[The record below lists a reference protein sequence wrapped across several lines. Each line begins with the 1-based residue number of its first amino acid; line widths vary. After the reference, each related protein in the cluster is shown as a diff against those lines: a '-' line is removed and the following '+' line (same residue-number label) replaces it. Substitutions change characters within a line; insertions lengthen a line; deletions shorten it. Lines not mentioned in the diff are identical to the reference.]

1 MAFNTQNPI
10 PSSDPRDLFDNATTI
25 DMIINSGEDR
35 VPARFG
41 QMLYTWGYFHRLVE
55 RAVVQIDGV
64 IANAT
69 SQVNA
74 RRDSGIS
81 EINQSVAAVDA
92 AEGKAK
98 ADMLATAAA
107 LGDDLNNKRYSSY
120 TSMLSD
126 PQIRD
131 AVVGVVDG
139 DSNPLLNGWYSW
151 SQQSGSWVR
160 FVDQPASSA
169 AVKALEDDPQR
180 PRSLSVV
187 SGGDE
192 LLVAIIDSLLKRTW
206 LEARASDGGPSDW
219 SVGLLRERLGLALRS
234 YPGMLYAV
242 ADINGLLTDLCVRSS
257 DGQVPQWVI
266 ARWAG
271 RMAPLLMDLLG
282 LNPKARDNFLPD
294 VRGSATVIGPYDT
307 YTRDGEVLPILP
319 NMNQWAGW
327 GSSTIAQF
335 VEMNALANEF
345 GATYYN
351 GGQSSESST
360 HTAARLGSVPALL
373 TVTSGSIPA
382 AAGSMVAVTCSN
394 VSPASYFR
402 PTMGYLSGVRG
413 QLKATDSAFTFVRDS
428 AGQAVSVAGEIPFV
442 PEDGP
447 LHRADVTFLNMG
459 KNDIQLGDA
468 AEPVISR
475 IDKSFDWMSPFAKRV
490 IVIGQFSNVGTAAG
504 SPAKLKL
511 DQMNDHCLRR
521 YGMQFFD
528 LSGYLTSPEVWNDTG
543 ITPTQADFDQQA
555 LGNIPPSLTLDNA
568 AHMNSTARTAVSG
581 KIKQL
586 IQVLSW
592 YPN

>member
-1 MAFNTQNPI
+1 MANNTRNPI
-10 PSSDPRDLFDNATTI
+10 PSSNPLDFIDNSENLDLG
-25 DMIINSGEDR
+25 MNSTEETFLD
-35 VPARFG
+35 RFG
-41 QMLYTWGYFHRLVE
+41 RPRNTYQAFHNLVINAKNE
-55 RAVVQIDGV
+55 VGPAV
-64 IANAT
+64 AAAK
-69 SQVNA
+69 SAVNA
-74 RRDSGIS
+74 ARDEGIQDIG
-81 EINQSVAAVDA
+81 ESVDAVDA
-92 AEGKAK
+92 AEAEAK

-107 LGDDLNNKRYSSY
+107 LGDDLNNKRYASY
-120 TSMLSD
+120 ASMTAD
-126 PQIRD
+126 PQKRD
-131 AVVGVVDG
+131 AVVAVVDG
-139 DSNPLLNGWYSW
+139 DQDQNLNGWYSW
-151 SQQSGSWVR
+151 NNTTKRWVR
-160 FVDQPASSA
+160 FTDQPASSVS
-169 AVKALEDDPQR
+169 VKALEDDPQR
-180 PRSLSVV
+180 PRSVDVGS
-187 SGGDE
+187 SGDD

-206 LEARASDGGPSDW
+206 LEARSSDGGPSDW
-219 SVGLLRERLGLALRS
+219 SVGLLRERLGVALRS

-242 ADINGLLTDLCVRSS
+242 ADINGLLTDLCVRST

-282 LNPKARDNFLPD
+282 LTPKARENFLPD

-335 VEMNALANEF
+335 VEMGTLAAEF

-413 QLKATDSAFTFVRDS
+413 QLKATDSTFTFVRDS

-475 IDKSFDWMSPFAKRV
+475 IDKSFDWMSPLAKRV
-490 IVIGQFSNVGTAAG
+490 MVIGQFSNVGTAAG

-511 DQMNDHCLRR
+511 DQINNHCLRR

-528 LSGYLTSPEVWNDTG
+528 LSGYLTSLEVWNDTG
-543 ITPTQADFDQQA
+543 ITPTQADVDQQA

-568 AHMNSTARTAVSG
+568 AHMNSTARAAVST

-586 IQVLSW
+586 IQALRW